1 MKTKVVWMLILVMI
15 LTLTG
20 CGSSANEPA
29 APAESGAAEA
39 PAEAPVET
47 GLNGYPTKPVEVI
60 VAYAAGGGTDVG
72 ARLLLSEA
80 EKILGQPMVVL
91 NIEGAGGEIGFTE
104 LAMAD
109 PDGYTIGFI
118 NLPTFVS
125 LPMDR
130 ETQYKVE
137 DVRPIVN
144 HVFDPGVLVVRS
156 NSEWQTF
163 DDFLAYALE
172 NPGTIAIS
180 NNGAGASN
188 HIGAAHLEYEA
199 GIEVIHAPFDGT
211 TNMLAALRG
220 SHVDATVAKISEV
233 ADLVNAGELR
243 LLASYTEERIA
254 DFSDVPTL
262 GEYGYEIL
270 FGSARALVAPAGVP
284 DDIIDYLVELFKEA
298 IESDAHL
305 EKAKD
310 ANLPIMYMGPE
321 ELKAYMEHEA
331 VYLQEVKPM
340 IGM

>member
-1 MKTKVVWMLILVMI
+1 MRKAFIWVLMI
-15 LTLTG
+15 FMVISLAA
-20 CGSSANEPA
+20 CGSNQEPA
-29 APAESGAAEA
+29 AGSAG
-39 PAEAPVET
+39 ET
-47 GLNGYPTKPVEVI
+47 GESEGSALDGYPSKPVEVI

-104 LAMAD
+104 LAKAD

-130 ETQYKVE
+130 ETQYAVE

-144 HVFDPGVLVVRS
+144 HVFDPGVLVVRGDS
-156 NSEWQTF
+156 PWETF
-163 DDFLAYALE
+163 EQFVDYVKE
-172 NPGTIAIS
+172 NPGTVAIS

-243 LLASYTEERIA
+243 LLASYTARRIEE
-254 DFSDVPTL
+254 FPEVPTL
-262 GEYGYEIL
+262 GEFGYEIL

-284 DDIIDYLVELFKEA
+284 DEIIDHLADVFHQA
-298 IESDAHL
+298 IVSDEHMA
-305 EKAKD
+305 KARE
-310 ANLPIMYMGPE
+310 ANLPIMYMGPDELRYYMVNEAIYLE
-321 ELKAYMEHEA
+321 EI
-331 VYLQEVKPM
+331 KPL

>member
-1 MKTKVVWMLILVMI
+1 MKKGLVLLLALVM
-15 LTLTG
+15 LVSMTA
-20 CGSSANEPA
+20 CGSPSEPA
-29 APAESGAAEA
+29 SEPSGNGESAGA
-39 PAEAPVET
+39 
-47 GLNGYPTKPVEVI
+47 LDYPTKPVEVI

-80 EKILGQPMVVL
+80 EKLLGQPMVVL

-104 LAMAD
+104 LAKAD

-130 ETQYKVE
+130 DTQYSVE

-156 NSEWQTF
+156 DSPWETF
-163 DDFLAYALE
+163 EEFIDYAME
-172 NPGTIAIS
+172 NPGAIAIS

-188 HIGAAHLEYEA
+188 HIGAAHLEFEA

-220 SHVDATVAKISEV
+220 GHVEATVAKISEV
-233 ADLVNAGELR
+233 ADLVNGGELR
-243 LLASYTEERIA
+243 LLASYTEQRLV
-254 DFSDVPTL
+254 DFPEVPTL
-262 GEYGYEIL
+262 GEFGYEIL
-270 FGSARALVAPAGVP
+270 FGSARALVAPAGVS
-284 DDIIDYLVELFKEA
+284 DDIIDFLVEIFREA
-298 IESDAHL
+298 IESDAHM
-305 EKAKD
+305 EKARE
-310 ANLPIMYMGPE
+310 ANLPIMFMGPE
-321 ELKAYMEHEA
+321 ELKSYIEHEA
-331 VYLQEVKPM
+331 VYLQEIKPL

>member
-1 MKTKVVWMLILVMI
+1 MKMKVVWLLVLFMI
-15 LTLTG
+15 LTLTA
-20 CGSSANEPA
+20 CGPSAEEAA
-29 APAESGAAEA
+29 APAESETEA
-39 PAEAPVET
+39 PDEG
-47 GLNGYPTKPVEVI
+47 GLDGYPTKPVEVI

-80 EKILGQPMVVL
+80 EQILGQSMVVI

-104 LAMAD
+104 LALSE

-130 ETQYKVE
+130 ETQYAVD

-144 HVFDPGVLVVRS
+144 HVFDPGVLVVRGD
-156 NSEWQTF
+156 SEWQTF
-163 DDFLAYALE
+163 DDFLAHALE
-172 NPGTIAIS
+172 NPGTISIS

-243 LLASYTEERIA
+243 LLASYTEERIV

-270 FGSARALVAPAGVP
+270 FGSARAVVAPAGVS
-284 DDIIDYLVELFKEA
+284 DEIIDYLVEVFREA
-298 IESDAHL
+298 IESDEHMA
-305 EKAKD
+305 KAKD
-310 ANLPIMYMGPE
+310 ANLPIMYMGPD
-321 ELKAYMEHEA
+321 ELQTYIVNEA
-331 VYLQEVKPM
+331 IYLEEVKPM

>member
-1 MKTKVVWMLILVMI
+1 MKKKIVLLLALMMVFSLAA
-15 LTLTG
+15 
-20 CGSSANEPA
+20 CSPA
-29 APAESGAAEA
+29 ADEPTAPAQPGAEA
-39 PAEAPVET
+39 PAEG
-47 GLNGYPTKPVEVI
+47 GLGGYPTKPVEVI

-80 EKILGQPMVVL
+80 EKVLGQSMVVI

-104 LAMAD
+104 LALSE

-130 ETQYKVE
+130 ETQYAID

-156 NSEWQTF
+156 DSEWQTF
-163 DDFLAYALE
+163 DDFLAHAQE
-172 NPGTIAIS
+172 NPGTISIS

-243 LLASYTEERIA
+243 LLASYTEERIV

-270 FGSARALVAPAGVP
+270 FGSARALVAPAGVS
-284 DDIIDYLVELFKEA
+284 DEIIDYLVAVFQEA
-298 IESDAHL
+298 IESDAHM
-305 EKAKD
+305 EKARE
-310 ANLPIMYMGPE
+310 ANLPIMFMGPD
-321 ELKAYMEHEA
+321 ELKTYMENEA
-331 VYLQEVKPM
+331 IYLQEVKPM

>member
-1 MKTKVVWMLILVMI
+1 MKKGLLLLLVLVMI
-15 LTLTG
+15 VSMTA
-20 CGSSANEPA
+20 CGSPSEPEQ
-29 APAESGAAEA
+29 PGSEPGE
-39 PAEAPVET
+39 VD
-47 GLNGYPTKPVEVI
+47 GLAGYPTKPVEVI

-104 LAMAD
+104 LAKAD

-130 ETQYKVE
+130 DTQYDVD

-144 HVFDPGVLVVRS
+144 HVFDPGVLVVRADS
-156 NSEWQTF
+156 PWETF
-163 DDFLAYALE
+163 EDFIDYAME

-220 SHVDATVAKISEV
+220 NHVEATVAKISEV
-233 ADLVNAGELR
+233 ADLVNGGELR
-243 LLASYTEERIA
+243 LLASYTEQRLI
-254 DFSDVPTL
+254 DFPDVPTL
-262 GEYGYEIL
+262 GEFGYEIL
-270 FGSARALVAPAGVP
+270 FGSARALVAPAGVS
-284 DDIIDYLVELFKEA
+284 DEIIDYLVEVFREA
-298 IESDAHL
+298 IESDEHM
-305 EKAKD
+305 EKARD
-310 ANLPIMYMGPE
+310 ANLPIMFMGPD
-321 ELKAYMEHEA
+321 ELKSYMEHEA
-331 VYLQEVKPM
+331 VYLEEIKPL

>member
-1 MKTKVVWMLILVMI
+1 MKKAFVWMLMI
-15 LTLTG
+15 LMVISLAA
-20 CGSSANEPA
+20 CGSNEESASEA
-29 APAESGAAEA
+29 AGGSGEAEGSALG
-39 PAEAPVET
+39 
-47 GLNGYPTKPVEVI
+47 GYPSKPVEVI

-80 EKILGQPMVVL
+80 EKVLGQPMVVL

-104 LAMAD
+104 LAKAN

-130 ETQYKVE
+130 ETQYAVE

-144 HVFDPGVLVVRS
+144 HVFDPGVLVVRADS
-156 NSEWQTF
+156 PWETF
-163 DDFLAYALE
+163 EEFIDYAKE
-172 NPGTIAIS
+172 NPGAIAIS

-220 SHVDATVAKISEV
+220 NHVEATVAKISEV

-243 LLASYTEERIA
+243 LLASYTARRIEE
-254 DFSDVPTL
+254 FPEVPTL
-262 GEYGYEIL
+262 GEFGHEIL

-284 DDIIDYLVELFKEA
+284 DEIIDHLADVFHQA
-298 IESDAHL
+298 IVSDEHMA
-305 EKAKD
+305 KARE
-310 ANLPIMYMGPE
+310 ANLPIMYMGPDELRDYMVNEAIYLE
-321 ELKAYMEHEA
+321 EI
-331 VYLQEVKPM
+331 KPL